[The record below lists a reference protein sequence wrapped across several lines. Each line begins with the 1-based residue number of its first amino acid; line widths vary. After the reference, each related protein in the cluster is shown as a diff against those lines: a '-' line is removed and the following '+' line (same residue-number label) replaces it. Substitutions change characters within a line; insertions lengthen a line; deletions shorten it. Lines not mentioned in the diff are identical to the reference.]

1 MKSIIVALEPLP
13 DVITLLT
20 VWKRDFYSISQKSP
34 VMRVCTLCVSLIV
47 HGDLDGTHVFK
58 TRLNELGS
66 QETFLYSPTAA
77 SWRAVY
83 PIHIPADNVITAILH
98 LYWHKQPHH
107 DAFLKTLY
115 IEKDSIFYLDIF
127 RYM

>member
-1 MKSIIVALEPLP
+1 MNLVARKL
-13 DVITLLT
+13 
-20 VWKRDFYSISQKSP
+20 
-34 VMRVCTLCVSLIV
+34 
-47 HGDLDGTHVFK
+47 
-58 TRLNELGS
+58 
-66 QETFLYSPTAA
+66 FLYSPIAAA

-127 RYM
+127 RYL

>member
-1 MKSIIVALEPLP
+1 MYPAAPMKSIIVALEPLP

-66 QETFLYSPTAA
+66 QETFYTPLLLQAGGLSIPFIFLLIMSSQPFYISIGTN
-77 SWRAVY
+77 S
-83 PIHIPADNVITAILH
+83 HIMML
-98 LYWHKQPHH
+98 
-107 DAFLKTLY
+107 
-115 IEKDSIFYLDIF
+115 S
-127 RYM
+127 